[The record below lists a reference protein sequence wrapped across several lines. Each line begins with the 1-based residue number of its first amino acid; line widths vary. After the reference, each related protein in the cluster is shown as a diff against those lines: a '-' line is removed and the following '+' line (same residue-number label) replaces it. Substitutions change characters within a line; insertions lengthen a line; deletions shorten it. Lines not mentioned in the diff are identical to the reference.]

1 MGSRTR
7 TSQKGKKKLTKLAK
21 YSKKGMREMVDKEI
35 AKRADVKRKYET
47 RISQLLE
54 TIEAEKENFS
64 GKQAEFSNYQKKL
77 REQSLEL
84 EQTT

>member
-1 MGSRTR
+1 
-7 TSQKGKKKLTKLAK
+7 
-21 YSKKGMREMVDKEI
+21 MREMVDKEI

-64 GKQAEFSNYQKKL
+64 GKQTEFSNYQRKL